1 MKSFTYK
8 NAYCDLSFEPDK
20 LQGREVYNVS
30 VNGEH
35 SIYMTKELVEAIQV
49 RDKKGDA
56 SIDNI
61 KKDLTLNNFIGKEP
75 TLPGDEDLP
84 GIDKWRGNI
93 MSQYILLDLPSS
105 GEVKYSEFYL
115 TPTLYRKDASEV
127 VTIRPTFSYLIS
139 NSKRDLLLKVKDNNL
154 EAYNIFIKNTNKK
167 SRTTIELNLLDNI
180 VGTINIK
187 GLQGH
192 ENDPV
197 YFDFET
203 KNKADHEIQIEIN
216 NLTLPYTLPDQKRG
230 KEPSYVTFSG
240 SDFVAEN
247 VKFID
252 NFKIVHNDCFL
263 KSEGAIYI
271 KNSNISIS
279 SGAGFVIGIDAKEKI
294 NMEYCNL
301 DLRGLSSIS
310 EGLSLNGMKGD
321 LLKATLSSSSIDGS
335 LKYRV
340 TDVLQKSEIFLM
352 HANINVGKENSVRLY
367 EDVSIRNT
375 TIENTG
381 DLALRNVALEAVTAK
396 NISNLNLVN
405 IYYAN
410 FENFSLE
417 NKNDGDK
424 INFNIGSPRQDREKI
439 KYFKNCTVTL
449 EEGES
454 FDMISSYNFEANN
467 SSFNGN
473 TMIKLMPAY
482 LMPFGEVEPD
492 MSLKVNNSLFSDAH
506 VSLTYSSK
514 EPQESVIES
523 SEIKRHLKAKDLF
536 SVSTAFLDEVQL
548 SNVSKVNTMSLQN
561 YVNVNNPSPIVLD
574 GLAST
579 GEEAKKPGAGI
590 ITNNIEAL

>member
-1 MKSFTYK
+1 MKAFTYK
-8 NAYCDLSFEPDK
+8 NAYCELSFEPDK

-35 SIYMTKELVEAIQV
+35 AIYMTEELVEALHV
-49 RDKKGDA
+49 KNKNGVA

-84 GIDKWRGNI
+84 GIDKWRGNV
-93 MSQYILLDLPSS
+93 MSQYILLDLPHN
-105 GEVKYSEFYL
+105 GWINYSEFYL
-115 TPTLYRKDASEV
+115 TPTLYRKGTSEV
-127 VTIRPTFSYLIS
+127 VTIRPHYTYLIS
-139 NSKRDLLLKVKDNNL
+139 NSKRDLSLKINGNDLEVNNL
-154 EAYNIFIKNTNKK
+154 LIKNKNKK
-167 SRTTIELNLLDNI
+167 SKTTIELNLLDNI
-180 VGTINIK
+180 ADNISFVDLH
-187 GLQGH
+187 GDETG
-192 ENDPV
+192 PV
-197 YFDFET
+197 YFYFENQ
-203 KNKADHEIQIEIN
+203 KKSDHDPQIEVE
-216 NLTLPYTLPDQKRG
+216 NLILPY
-230 KEPSYVTFSG
+230 KEVDGEPRYMKFIG
-240 SDFVAEN
+240 SDLVTQN
-247 VKFID
+247 VKVLDKYDVIHD
-252 NFKIVHNDCFL
+252 ECYL
-263 KSEGAIYI
+263 KSDGIIYL

-279 SGAGFVIGIDAKEKI
+279 SGAGSAIGIDAKGKI
-294 NMEYCNL
+294 SMEFCNL
-301 DLRGLSSIS
+301 DLRGLTSI
-310 EGLSLNGMKGD
+310 GAQLSINGMKGD
-321 LLKATLSSSSIDGS
+321 PLKATLSSSSIDGS

-352 HANINVGKENSVRLY
+352 HANINVGKGNCVRLY

-375 TIENTG
+375 KIENTS
-381 DLALRNVALEAVTAK
+381 DLSLRNVALEAVTAK
-396 NISNLNLVN
+396 NISALKLAN

-410 FENFSLE
+410 LENFSLE

-439 KYFKNCTVTL
+439 KHFKNCTVTL
-449 EEGES
+449 KEGES
-454 FDMISSYNFEANN
+454 FDMVSSYSFEANN
-467 SSFNGN
+467 SSFEGT

-482 LMPFGEVEPD
+482 LMPFGEAEPD
-492 MSLKVNNSLFSDAH
+492 MSLKVNNSLFSNAY

-523 SEIKRHLKAKDLF
+523 SEIKNHLRAKDLF

-548 SNVSKVNTMSLQN
+548 ANVSKINTMSLQN
-561 YVNVNNPSPIVLD
+561 YINVDNPSPIVLD

>member
-1 MKSFTYK
+1 MKAFTYK
-8 NAYCDLSFEPDK
+8 NTYCDLSFEPDK

-30 VNGEH
+30 VGGEH
-35 SIYMTKELVEAIQV
+35 AIYMTKELVEALQV
-49 RDKKGDA
+49 KNKNGVA

-84 GIDKWRGNI
+84 GIDKWRGNV

-127 VTIRPTFSYLIS
+127 VTIRPTFGYLIS
-139 NSKRDLLLKVKDNNL
+139 NSKRDLFLKVKDNDL

-167 SRTTIELNLLDNI
+167 SKTTIELNLLDNI

-192 ENDPV
+192 ENDPA
-197 YFDFET
+197 YFYFET
-203 KNKADHEIQIEIN
+203 KNKVDHEIQVEIN
-216 NLTLPYTLPDQKRG
+216 NLTLPYTLPNQKAG
-230 KEPSYVTFSG
+230 KEPSCMTFSG

-252 NFKIVHNDCFL
+252 DHNIVHDECYL

-271 KNSNISIS
+271 KHSNLSIS
-279 SGAGFVIGIDAKEKI
+279 FGAGSAIGIDAKEKI

-301 DLRGLSSIS
+301 DLRGLTSIG
-310 EGLSLNGMKGD
+310 EQLSINGMKGN
-321 LLKATLSSSSIDGS
+321 LLKATLSSTSIDGS
-335 LKYRV
+335 LRYRV
-340 TDVLQKSEIFLM
+340 TDNLQKSEIFLM

-381 DLALRNVALEAVTAK
+381 DLALRNVDLEAVTAK
-396 NISNLNLVN
+396 NISDLKLAN

-410 FENFSLE
+410 LENFSLE

-439 KYFKNCTVTL
+439 KHFKNCTVTL

-454 FDMISSYNFEANN
+454 FDMVSSYSFEANN
-467 SSFNGN
+467 SSFEGT
-473 TMIKLMPAY
+473 TMIKLMPAF
-482 LMPFGEVEPD
+482 LMPFGEAEPD
-492 MSLKVNNSLFSDAH
+492 MSLKVNNSLFSNAY
-506 VSLTYSSK
+506 VSLTYSPK
-514 EPQESVIES
+514 EPSESIIES
-523 SEIKRHLKAKDLF
+523 SEIKNHLKAKDLF
-536 SVSTAFLDEVQL
+536 SVRTAFLDEVQL
-548 SNVSKVNTMSLQN
+548 ANVSKINTLSLQN
-561 YVNVNNPSPIVLD
+561 YTNVDNPSPIVLD
-574 GLAST
+574 GSA
-579 GEEAKKPGAGI
+579 EEAKKPDAGI
-590 ITNNIEAL
+590 ITNNIEVL

>member
-1 MKSFTYK
+1 MKAFTYK
-8 NAYCDLSFEPDK
+8 NTYCDLSFEPDK

-30 VNGEH
+30 VGGEH
-35 SIYMTKELVEAIQV
+35 AIYMTKELVEALHV
-49 RDKKGDA
+49 KNKNGVA

-61 KKDLTLNNFIGKEP
+61 KKDLTLNNFIGKEL

-84 GIDKWRGNI
+84 GIDQWRGNV

-139 NSKRDLLLKVKDNNL
+139 NSKRDLLLKVKDNDL

-167 SRTTIELNLLDNI
+167 SKTTIELNLLDNI

-187 GLQGH
+187 GLQGY
-192 ENDPV
+192 ENNPA
-197 YFDFET
+197 YFYFET
-203 KNKADHEIQIEIN
+203 KNKADHEIQVEVN

-230 KEPSYVTFSG
+230 KEPSCMTFFG

-263 KSEGAIYI
+263 KSEGAIYL

-294 NMEYCNL
+294 NMEFCNL
-301 DLRGLSSIS
+301 DLIGLTSIG
-310 EGLSLNGMKGD
+310 EQLSINGMKGD

-352 HANINVGKENSVRLY
+352 HANINVGKGNCVRLY

-375 TIENTG
+375 KIENTS
-381 DLALRNVALEAVTAK
+381 DISLRNVALEAVMAK
-396 NISNLNLVN
+396 NISDLKLAN

-410 FENFSLE
+410 LENFSLE
-417 NKNDGDK
+417 NQNDGDK

-439 KYFKNCTVTL
+439 KHFKNCTVTL
-449 EEGES
+449 KEGES
-454 FDMISSYNFEANN
+454 FDMVSSYSFEANN
-467 SSFNGN
+467 SSFEGT

-482 LMPFGEVEPD
+482 LMPFGEAEPD
-492 MSLKVNNSLFSDAH
+492 MSLKVNNSLLSNAY
-506 VSLTYSSK
+506 VSLSYSSK
-514 EPQESVIES
+514 EPSECVIES
-523 SEIKRHLKAKDLF
+523 SEIKRLLRAKNLF
-536 SVSTAFLDEVQL
+536 NVNSAFLDEVEL
-548 SNVSKVNTMSLQN
+548 SNVSKINTLSLKN
-561 YVNVNNPSPIVLD
+561 YSNLDNSSPIVLD
-574 GLAST
+574 GSAE
-579 GEEAKKPGAGI
+579 GAKKPDAGI
-590 ITNNIEAL
+590 ITNNIEVL

>member
-1 MKSFTYK
+1 MKAFTYK
-8 NAYCDLSFEPDK
+8 NAYCELSFEPDK

-30 VNGEH
+30 INGEH
-35 SIYMTKELVEAIQV
+35 AIYMTKELVEAIQV

-56 SIDNI
+56 NINSI
-61 KKDLTLNNFIGKEP
+61 KKDLTLNNFLGKEL

-84 GIDKWRGNI
+84 GIDQWRGNV
-93 MSQYILLDLPSS
+93 MNQYILLDLPRD
-105 GEVKYSEFYL
+105 GKIKYSEFYL
-115 TPTLYRKDASEV
+115 TPTLYRENTSEV
-127 VTIRPTFSYLIS
+127 VTIRPHYTYLIS
-139 NSKRDLLLKVKDNNL
+139 NSKRDLSLKISDNDL

-167 SRTTIELNLLDNI
+167 SKTTIELNLLDNI
-180 VGTINIK
+180 VGNINIK

-192 ENDPV
+192 ENDPA
-197 YFDFET
+197 YFYFET
-203 KNKADHEIQIEIN
+203 QNKADHEIQIEIN
-216 NLTLPYTLPDQKRG
+216 NLTLPYTLPNQKRG
-230 KEPSYVTFSG
+230 KEPSCMTFSG

-247 VKFID
+247 VNFID

-263 KSEGAIYI
+263 KSEGAIYL

-301 DLRGLSSIS
+301 DLRGLTSI
-310 EGLSLNGMKGD
+310 GAQLSINGMKGN
-321 LLKATLSSSSIDGS
+321 LLKATLANTSIDGS
-335 LKYRV
+335 LRYRV
-340 TDVLQKSEIFLM
+340 TDNLQKSEIFLM
-352 HANINVGKENSVRLY
+352 HANINVGKGNCVRLY

-375 TIENTG
+375 KIENTS
-381 DLALRNVALEAVTAK
+381 DLSLRNVALEAVTAK
-396 NISNLNLVN
+396 NISDLKLAN

-417 NKNDGDK
+417 NQNDCDK

-439 KYFKNCTVTL
+439 KHFKNCTVTL
-449 EEGES
+449 GKDDS

-482 LMPFGEVEPD
+482 LMPFGEAEPD
-492 MSLKVNNSLFSDAH
+492 MSLKVNNSLFSNAC

-523 SEIKRHLKAKDLF
+523 SEIKNHLRAKDLF

-548 SNVSKVNTMSLQN
+548 ANVSKINTMSLQN
-561 YVNVNNPSPIVLD
+561 YINVDNPSLIVLD

-579 GEEAKKPGAGI
+579 GEEAKKPGTGI

>member
-1 MKSFTYK
+1 MKAFTYK
-8 NAYCDLSFEPDK
+8 NTYCDLSFEPDK
-20 LQGREVYNVS
+20 LQGKDVYNVS
-30 VNGEH
+30 INGEH
-35 SIYMTKELVEAIQV
+35 AIYMTKELVEALHV
-49 RDKKGDA
+49 KNKNGVA

-84 GIDKWRGNI
+84 CIDKWRGNV

-139 NSKRDLLLKVKDNNL
+139 NSKRDLLLKVKNNDL

-167 SRTTIELNLLDNI
+167 SKTTIELNLLDNI
-180 VGTINIK
+180 VGNINIK

-203 KNKADHEIQIEIN
+203 KNKVDHEIQIEIN
-216 NLTLPYTLPDQKRG
+216 NLTLPYTLPNQKRG
-230 KEPSYVTFSG
+230 KEPSYVTFFG

-247 VKFID
+247 VSFID

-263 KSEGAIYI
+263 KSEGIIYL

-294 NMEYCNL
+294 NMEFCNL
-301 DLRGLSSIS
+301 DLRGLTSIG
-310 EGLSLNGMKGD
+310 EQLSINGMKGN

-352 HANINVGKENSVRLY
+352 HANIKVGKGNSARLY

-375 TIENTG
+375 TIENTS
-381 DLALRNVALEAVTAK
+381 DLSLRNVALEAVTAK
-396 NISNLNLVN
+396 NISNLNLAN

-410 FENFSLE
+410 LENFSLE
-417 NKNDGDK
+417 NQNDGDK

-439 KYFKNCTVTL
+439 KHFKNCTVTL
-449 EEGES
+449 KEGES
-454 FDMISSYNFEANN
+454 FDMVSSYSFEANN
-467 SSFNGN
+467 SSFEGT
-473 TMIKLMPAY
+473 TMIKLMPAF
-482 LMPFGEVEPD
+482 LMPFGEAEPD
-492 MSLKVNNSLFSDAH
+492 MSLKVNNSLFSNAY
-506 VSLTYSSK
+506 VSLSYSSK
-514 EPQESVIES
+514 EPPESIIES
-523 SEIKRHLKAKDLF
+523 SEIKNHLRAKDLF
-536 SVSTAFLDEVQL
+536 SVNSAFLDEVEL
-548 SNVSKVNTMSLQN
+548 ANVSKINTLSLKN
-561 YVNVNNPSPIVLD
+561 YTNLDNSSPIVLD
-574 GLAST
+574 GSA
-579 GEEAKKPGAGI
+579 EEAKKPDAGI
-590 ITNNIEAL
+590 ITNNIEVL

>member
-1 MKSFTYK
+1 MKAFTYK
-8 NAYCDLSFEPDK
+8 NTYCDLSFEPDK

-35 SIYMTKELVEAIQV
+35 SIYMTKELVEALHV
-49 RDKKGDA
+49 KNKNGVA

-84 GIDKWRGNI
+84 GIDTWRGNV
-93 MSQYILLDLPSS
+93 MSQYILLDLPHN
-105 GEVKYSEFYL
+105 GEINYSEFYL

-127 VTIRPTFSYLIS
+127 VTIRPTYSYLIS
-139 NSKRDLLLKVKDNNL
+139 NSKRDVLWTVKDNDL

-203 KNKADHEIQIEIN
+203 KSKADHEVHIEVD

-230 KEPSYVTFSG
+230 KEPSYVTFFG

-252 NFKIVHNDCFL
+252 NFKVVHNDCFL
-263 KSEGAIYI
+263 KSEGIIYL
-271 KNSNISIS
+271 KNSDISIS

-301 DLRGLSSIS
+301 DLRGLTSIG
-310 EGLSLNGMKGD
+310 EQLSINGMKGN

-352 HANINVGKENSVRLY
+352 HANINIGKGNYVRLY
-367 EDVSIRNT
+367 EDVSIKNT
-375 TIENTG
+375 KIENTS
-381 DLALRNVALEAVTAK
+381 DLSLRNVALEAVTAK
-396 NISNLNLVN
+396 NISALKLAN

-410 FENFSLE
+410 LENFSLE
-417 NKNDGDK
+417 NQNDGDK

-439 KYFKNCTVTL
+439 KHFKNCTVTL

-454 FDMISSYNFEANN
+454 FDMVSSYHFEANN
-467 SSFNGN
+467 SSFEGT
-473 TMIKLMPAY
+473 TMIKLMPAF
-482 LMPFGEVEPD
+482 LMPFGEAEPD
-492 MSLKVNNSLFSDAH
+492 MSLKVNNSLFSNAYA
-506 VSLTYSSK
+506 SLSYSSK
-514 EPQESVIES
+514 EPSECVIES
-523 SEIKRHLKAKDLF
+523 SEIKRLLRAKNLF
-536 SVSTAFLDEVQL
+536 SVNSAFLDEVEL
-548 SNVSKVNTMSLQN
+548 SNVSKINTLSLKN
-561 YVNVNNPSPIVLD
+561 YTNLDNPSPIVLD
-574 GLAST
+574 GST
-579 GEEAKKPGAGI
+579 EGAKKPDAGI
-590 ITNNIEAL
+590 ITTDIEVL

>member
-1 MKSFTYK
+1 MRAFTYK
-8 NAYCDLSFEPDK
+8 NTYCDLSFELDK
-20 LQGREVYNVS
+20 LQGRDVYNVS
-30 VNGEH
+30 INGEH
-35 SIYMTKELVEAIQV
+35 AIYMTKELVEALHV
-49 RDKKGDA
+49 KNKNGVA

-84 GIDKWRGNI
+84 GIDKWRGNV

-115 TPTLYRKDASEV
+115 TPTLYRKNASEV

-139 NSKRDLLLKVKDNNL
+139 NSKRDLLLKVKDNDL

-180 VGTINIK
+180 VGNINIK

-192 ENDPV
+192 ENDPA
-197 YFDFET
+197 YFYFET

-230 KEPSYVTFSG
+230 KEPSCMTFFG

-263 KSEGAIYI
+263 KSEGIIYL
-271 KNSNISIS
+271 KNSDISIS

-301 DLRGLSSIS
+301 DLRGLTSIG
-310 EGLSLNGMKGD
+310 EQLSINGMKGD
-321 LLKATLSSSSIDGS
+321 LLKATFSSSSIDGS

-396 NISNLNLVN
+396 NISNLNLAN

-410 FENFSLE
+410 LKDFSLKNE
-417 NKNDGDK
+417 NHGDK
-424 INFNIGSPRQDREKI
+424 INVNIGSPRQDREKI
-439 KYFKNCTVTL
+439 KHFKNCTVTL
-449 EEGES
+449 KEGES
-454 FDMISSYNFEANN
+454 FDMVSSYSFEANN
-467 SSFNGN
+467 SSFEGT
-473 TMIKLMPAY
+473 TMIKLMPAF
-482 LMPFGEVEPD
+482 LMPFGEAEPD
-492 MSLKVNNSLFSDAH
+492 MSLKVNNSLFSNAY
-506 VSLTYSSK
+506 VSLSYSSK
-514 EPQESVIES
+514 EPSECLIES
-523 SEIKRHLKAKDLF
+523 SEIKRLLRAKNLF
-536 SVSTAFLDEVQL
+536 SVNSAFLDEVEL
-548 SNVSKVNTMSLQN
+548 ANVSKINTLSLKN
-561 YVNVNNPSPIVLD
+561 YSNLDNPSPIVLD
-574 GLAST
+574 GSAE
-579 GEEAKKPGAGI
+579 GDKKPDAGI
-590 ITNNIEAL
+590 ITNNIEVL

>member
-1 MKSFTYK
+1 MKAFTYK
-8 NAYCDLSFEPDK
+8 NTYCDLSFEPDK
-20 LQGREVYNVS
+20 LQGRDVYNVS

-35 SIYMTKELVEAIQV
+35 AIYMTKELVEALHV
-49 RDKKGDA
+49 KNKNGVA

-61 KKDLTLNNFIGKEP
+61 KKDLTLNNFIGKES

-84 GIDKWRGNI
+84 GIDKWRGNV

-139 NSKRDLLLKVKDNNL
+139 NSKRDLLLKVKNNDL

-167 SRTTIELNLLDNI
+167 SKTTIELNLLDNI
-180 VGTINIK
+180 VGNINIK

-192 ENDPV
+192 ENDPA
-197 YFDFET
+197 YFYFET

-216 NLTLPYTLPDQKRG
+216 NLTLPYTLPDQKTG
-230 KEPSYVTFSG
+230 KEPSCMTFFG

-247 VKFID
+247 VKFVD

-335 LKYRV
+335 LRYRV
-340 TDVLQKSEIFLM
+340 TDILQKSEIFLM
-352 HANINVGKENSVRLY
+352 HANINVGKGNCVRLY

-375 TIENTG
+375 TIENTS
-381 DLALRNVALEAVTAK
+381 DLFLRNVALEAVTAK
-396 NISNLNLVN
+396 NISNLKLAN

-410 FENFSLE
+410 LENFSLE
-417 NKNDGDK
+417 NQNDGDK

-439 KYFKNCTVTL
+439 KHFKNCTVTL
-449 EEGES
+449 KEGES
-454 FDMISSYNFEANN
+454 FDMVSSYSFEANN
-467 SSFNGN
+467 SSFEGT
-473 TMIKLMPAY
+473 TMIKLMPAF
-482 LMPFGEVEPD
+482 LMPFGEAEPD
-492 MSLKVNNSLFSDAH
+492 MSLKVNNSLFSNAY
-506 VSLTYSSK
+506 VSLSYSSK
-514 EPQESVIES
+514 EPPESIIES
-523 SEIKRHLKAKDLF
+523 SEIKNHLRAKDPF
-536 SVSTAFLDEVQL
+536 SVNSAFLDEVEL
-548 SNVSKVNTMSLQN
+548 ANVSKINTLSLKN
-561 YVNVNNPSPIVLD
+561 YTNLDNSSPIVLD
-574 GLAST
+574 GSA
-579 GEEAKKPGAGI
+579 EEAKKPDAGI
-590 ITNNIEAL
+590 ITNNIEVL

>member
-1 MKSFTYK
+1 MKMKAFTYK

-35 SIYMTKELVEAIQV
+35 AIYMTKELVEALHV
-49 RDKKGDA
+49 KNKNGVA

-84 GIDKWRGNI
+84 GIDKWRGNV

-139 NSKRDLLLKVKDNNL
+139 NSKRNLLLKVKDNDL

-180 VGTINIK
+180 VGNINIK

-192 ENDPV
+192 ENDPA
-197 YFDFET
+197 YFYFET

-216 NLTLPYTLPDQKRG
+216 NLTLPYTLPDQKTG
-230 KEPSYVTFSG
+230 KEPSCMTFFG

-247 VKFID
+247 VKFVD

-335 LKYRV
+335 LRYRV
-340 TDVLQKSEIFLM
+340 TDILQKSEIFLM
-352 HANINVGKENSVRLY
+352 HANINVGKGNCVRLY

-375 TIENTG
+375 TIENTS
-381 DLALRNVALEAVTAK
+381 DLSLRNVALEAVTAK
-396 NISNLNLVN
+396 NISNLKLAN

-410 FENFSLE
+410 LENFSLE
-417 NKNDGDK
+417 NQNDGDK

-439 KYFKNCTVTL
+439 KHFKNCTVTL
-449 EEGES
+449 KEGES
-454 FDMISSYNFEANN
+454 FDMVSSYSFEANN
-467 SSFNGN
+467 SSFEGT
-473 TMIKLMPAY
+473 TMIKLMPAF
-482 LMPFGEVEPD
+482 LMPFGEAEPD
-492 MSLKVNNSLFSDAH
+492 MSLKVNNSLFSNAY
-506 VSLTYSSK
+506 VSLSYSSK
-514 EPQESVIES
+514 EPSECLIES
-523 SEIKRHLKAKDLF
+523 SEIKRLLRAKNLF
-536 SVSTAFLDEVQL
+536 SVNSAFLDEVEL
-548 SNVSKVNTMSLQN
+548 ANVSKINTLSLKN
-561 YVNVNNPSPIVLD
+561 YSNLDNPSPIVLD
-574 GLAST
+574 GSA
-579 GEEAKKPGAGI
+579 EEAKKPDAGI
-590 ITNNIEAL
+590 ITNNIEVL

>member
-1 MKSFTYK
+1 MKTFTYK
-8 NAYCDLSFEPDK
+8 NTYCDLSFEPDK

-35 SIYMTKELVEAIQV
+35 SIYMTKELVEALHV
-49 RDKKGDA
+49 KNKNGVA

-84 GIDKWRGNI
+84 GIDKWRGNV
-93 MSQYILLDLPSS
+93 MSQYILLDLPRN
-105 GEVKYSEFYL
+105 GEINYSEFYL

-139 NSKRDLLLKVKDNNL
+139 NSKRDLLLKVKDNDL
-154 EAYNIFIKNTNKK
+154 ETYNIFIKNTNKK

-192 ENDPV
+192 EDNPA
-197 YFDFET
+197 YFYFET
-203 KNKADHEIQIEIN
+203 KNKADHEIQVGID
-216 NLTLPYTLPDQKRG
+216 NLTLPY
-230 KEPSYVTFSG
+230 KEVDGEPRYMKFIG

-247 VKFID
+247 IKFID
-252 NFKIVHNDCFL
+252 DHNIVHDECYL
-263 KSEGAIYI
+263 KSEGAIFI

-279 SGAGFVIGIDAKEKI
+279 YGAGSAIGIDAKEKI
-294 NMEYCNL
+294 DMEFCNL
-301 DLRGLSSIS
+301 DLRGLTSIG
-310 EGLSLNGMKGD
+310 EQLSLNGMKGD
-321 LLKATLSSSSIDGS
+321 LLKATLSSTSIDGS
-335 LKYRV
+335 LRYRV

-352 HANINVGKENSVRLY
+352 HANINIGKGNYVRLY

-375 TIENTG
+375 TIENTS
-381 DLALRNVALEAVTAK
+381 DLSLRNVALEAVTAK
-396 NISNLNLVN
+396 NISNLNLAN

-410 FENFSLE
+410 LENFSLE
-417 NKNDGDK
+417 NNNYGDK

-449 EEGES
+449 KEGES
-454 FDMISSYNFEANN
+454 FDMVSSYSFEANN
-467 SSFNGN
+467 SSFEGT

-482 LMPFGEVEPD
+482 LMPFGEAEPD
-492 MSLKVNNSLFSDAH
+492 MSLKVNNSLFSNAC

-523 SEIKRHLKAKDLF
+523 SEIKNHLRAKDLF
-536 SVSTAFLDEVQL
+536 SASTAFLDEVQL
-548 SNVSKVNTMSLQN
+548 ANVSKINTMSLQN
-561 YVNVNNPSPIVLD
+561 YINVDNPSPIVLD

>member
-1 MKSFTYK
+1 MKAFTYK
-8 NAYCDLSFEPDK
+8 NAYCDLSFKPDK
-20 LQGREVYNVS
+20 LQGRDVYNVS

-35 SIYMTKELVEAIQV
+35 AIYMTKELVEALHV
-49 RDKKGDA
+49 KNKNGVA

-61 KKDLTLNNFIGKEP
+61 KKDLTSNNFIGKES
-75 TLPGDEDLP
+75 TLLGDEDLP
-84 GIDKWRGNI
+84 GIDKWRGNV
-93 MSQYILLDLPSS
+93 MSQYILLDLPRN
-105 GEVKYSEFYL
+105 GGINYSEFYL

-139 NSKRDLLLKVKDNNL
+139 NSKRDLLLKVKDNDL

-180 VGTINIK
+180 VGNINIK

-197 YFDFET
+197 YFYFET
-203 KNKADHEIQIEIN
+203 KNKVDHEIQVEVN

-230 KEPSYVTFSG
+230 KEPSYVTFFG

-263 KSEGAIYI
+263 KTEGIIYL
-271 KNSNISIS
+271 KNSDISIS

-294 NMEYCNL
+294 NMEFCNL
-301 DLRGLSSIS
+301 DLRGLTSIG
-310 EGLSLNGMKGD
+310 EQLSINGMKGD

-352 HANINVGKENSVRLY
+352 HANISVGKGNCVRLY

-375 TIENTG
+375 KIENTS
-381 DLALRNVALEAVTAK
+381 DLSLRNVALEAVTAK
-396 NISNLNLVN
+396 NISNLNLAN

-410 FENFSLE
+410 LENFSLE
-417 NKNDGDK
+417 NQNDGDK

-439 KYFKNCTVTL
+439 KHFKNCTVTL
-449 EEGES
+449 KEGES
-454 FDMISSYNFEANN
+454 FDMVSSYYFEANN
-467 SSFNGN
+467 SSFEGT

-482 LMPFGEVEPD
+482 LMPFGEAEPD
-492 MSLKVNNSLFSDAH
+492 MSLKVNNSLFSNAY

-514 EPQESVIES
+514 EPSECLIES
-523 SEIKRHLKAKDLF
+523 SEVKRLLRAKNLF
-536 SVSTAFLDEVQL
+536 SVNSAFLDEVEL
-548 SNVSKVNTMSLQN
+548 SNVSNINTLSLKN
-561 YVNVNNPSPIVLD
+561 YTNLDNPSPIVLD
-574 GLAST
+574 GSAE
-579 GEEAKKPGAGI
+579 GIKKPDAGI
-590 ITNNIEAL
+590 ITTDIEIL

>member
-1 MKSFTYK
+1 MKAFTYK
-8 NAYCDLSFEPDK
+8 NTYCDLSFEPDK
-20 LQGREVYNVS
+20 LQGKDVYNVS

-35 SIYMTKELVEAIQV
+35 SIYMTKELVEALQV
-49 RDKKGDA
+49 KNKNGVA

-61 KKDLTLNNFIGKEP
+61 KKDLTLNNFISKEP

-84 GIDKWRGNI
+84 GIDKWRGNV

-139 NSKRDLLLKVKDNNL
+139 NSKRDLLLKVKDNDL
-154 EAYNIFIKNTNKK
+154 EAYNIFLKNTNKK

-180 VGTINIK
+180 VGNINIK

-192 ENDPV
+192 ENDPA
-197 YFDFET
+197 YFYFET
-203 KNKADHEIQIEIN
+203 KKKADHEVHIEID
-216 NLTLPYTLPDQKRG
+216 NLTLPYTLPDQKAG
-230 KEPSYVTFSG
+230 KEPSYVTFLG

-263 KSEGAIYI
+263 KSEGIIYL
-271 KNSNISIS
+271 KNSDISIS
-279 SGAGFVIGIDAKEKI
+279 SGAGLVIGIDAKEKI

-301 DLRGLSSIS
+301 DLRGLTSIG
-310 EGLSLNGMKGD
+310 EQLSINGMKGN

-340 TDVLQKSEIFLM
+340 TDVSQKSEIFLM
-352 HANINVGKENSVRLY
+352 HANINVGKGNCLRLY

-375 TIENTG
+375 KIENTS
-381 DLALRNVALEAVTAK
+381 DLSLRNVALEAVTAK
-396 NISNLNLVN
+396 NISNLKLAN

-410 FENFSLE
+410 LDNFSLE

-439 KYFKNCTVTL
+439 KHFKNCTVIL
-449 EEGES
+449 EEGEG
-454 FDMISSYNFEANN
+454 FDMVSSYNFEANN
-467 SSFNGN
+467 SSFEGT
-473 TMIKLMPAY
+473 TMIKLMPAF
-482 LMPFGEVEPD
+482 LMPFGEAEPD
-492 MSLKVNNSLFSDAH
+492 MSLKVNNSLFSNAY
-506 VSLTYSSK
+506 VSLSYSSK
-514 EPQESVIES
+514 EPSECLIES
-523 SEIKRHLKAKDLF
+523 SEIKRLLRAKNLF
-536 SVSTAFLDEVQL
+536 SVNSAFLDEVEL
-548 SNVSKVNTMSLQN
+548 ANVSKINTLSLKN
-561 YVNVNNPSPIVLD
+561 YTNLDNPSPIVLD
-574 GLAST
+574 GST
-579 GEEAKKPGAGI
+579 EGAKKPDTGI
-590 ITNNIEAL
+590 ITNNIEIL

>member
-1 MKSFTYK
+1 MKAFTYK
-8 NAYCDLSFEPDK
+8 NAYCELSFEPDK
-20 LQGREVYNVS
+20 LQGRDVYNVS

-35 SIYMTKELVEAIQV
+35 AIYMTKELVEALHV
-49 RDKKGDA
+49 KNKNGVA

-84 GIDKWRGNI
+84 GIDQWRGNV

-139 NSKRDLLLKVKDNNL
+139 NSKRDLLLKVKGNDL
-154 EAYNIFIKNTNKK
+154 EAYNICIKNTNKK

-192 ENDPV
+192 ENDPA
-197 YFDFET
+197 YFYFET
-203 KNKADHEIQIEIN
+203 KNKVDHEVHIEID
-216 NLTLPYTLPDQKRG
+216 NLTLPYKKLVG
-230 KEPSYVTFSG
+230 EPRYMKFIG

-247 VKFID
+247 IKFID
-252 NFKIVHNDCFL
+252 DHNIVHDECYL
-263 KSEGAIYI
+263 KSEGAIFI
-271 KNSNISIS
+271 KNSNVSIS
-279 SGAGFVIGIDAKEKI
+279 FGAGSAIGIDAKEKI

-301 DLRGLSSIS
+301 DLRGLTSIG
-310 EGLSLNGMKGD
+310 EQLSINGMKGD

-352 HANINVGKENSVRLY
+352 HANINVGKGNSARFY
-367 EDVSIRNT
+367 EDASVRNT

-381 DLALRNVALEAVTAK
+381 DLALRNVALETVTAK
-396 NISNLNLVN
+396 NISNLKLAN

-410 FENFSLE
+410 LENFSLE
-417 NKNDGDK
+417 NQNDGDK

-439 KYFKNCTVTL
+439 KHFKNCTVTL
-449 EEGES
+449 KEGES
-454 FDMISSYNFEANN
+454 FDMVSSYSFEANN
-467 SSFNGN
+467 SSFEGT

-482 LMPFGEVEPD
+482 LMPFGEAEPD
-492 MSLKVNNSLFSDAH
+492 MSLKVNNSLFSNAY
-506 VSLTYSSK
+506 VSLTYSAK
-514 EPQESVIES
+514 EPSECVIES
-523 SEIKRHLKAKDLF
+523 SEIKRLLRAKNLF
-536 SVSTAFLDEVQL
+536 SVNSAFLDEVELANVLKINTL
-548 SNVSKVNTMSLQN
+548 SLKN
-561 YVNVNNPSPIVLD
+561 YTNLDNPSPIVLD
-574 GLAST
+574 GSAE
-579 GEEAKKPGAGI
+579 GAKKPDAGI
-590 ITNNIEAL
+590 ITNNIEVL

>member
-1 MKSFTYK
+1 MKAFTYK
-8 NAYCDLSFEPDK
+8 NTYCDLSFKPDK
-20 LQGREVYNVS
+20 LQGRDVYNVS

-35 SIYMTKELVEAIQV
+35 AIYMTEKLVEALHV
-49 RDKKGDA
+49 KNKNGVA

-84 GIDKWRGNI
+84 GIDKWRGNV

-139 NSKRDLLLKVKDNNL
+139 NSKRDLLLKVKDNDL

-167 SRTTIELNLLDNI
+167 SRTTIELNLLGNI
-180 VGTINIK
+180 VGNINIK

-192 ENDPV
+192 ENDPA
-197 YFDFET
+197 YFYFET
-203 KNKADHEIQIEIN
+203 KNKADHEIQIEVN

-230 KEPSYVTFSG
+230 KEPSCMTFFG

-263 KSEGAIYI
+263 KSEGIIYL
-271 KNSNISIS
+271 KNSDISIS

-335 LKYRV
+335 LRYRV
-340 TDVLQKSEIFLM
+340 TDILQKSEIFLM
-352 HANINVGKENSVRLY
+352 HANINVGKGNCVRLY

-381 DLALRNVALEAVTAK
+381 DLSLRNVALEAVTAK
-396 NISNLNLVN
+396 NISALKLAN

-410 FENFSLE
+410 LENFSLE
-417 NKNDGDK
+417 NQNDGDK

-439 KYFKNCTVTL
+439 KHFKNCTVTL
-449 EEGES
+449 KEGES
-454 FDMISSYNFEANN
+454 FDMVSSYSFEANN
-467 SSFNGN
+467 SSFEGT
-473 TMIKLMPAY
+473 TMIKLMPAF
-482 LMPFGEVEPD
+482 LMPFGEAEPD
-492 MSLKVNNSLFSDAH
+492 MSLKVNNSLFSNAY
-506 VSLTYSSK
+506 VSLSYSSK
-514 EPQESVIES
+514 EPPESIMES
-523 SEIKRHLKAKDLF
+523 SEIKNHLRAKDLF
-536 SVSTAFLDEVQL
+536 SVNSAFLDEVEL
-548 SNVSKVNTMSLQN
+548 ANVSKINTLSLKN
-561 YVNVNNPSPIVLD
+561 YTNLDNSSPIVLD
-574 GLAST
+574 GSA
-579 GEEAKKPGAGI
+579 EEAKKPDAGI
-590 ITNNIEAL
+590 ITNNIEVL

>member
-1 MKSFTYK
+1 MKAFTYK
-8 NAYCDLSFEPDK
+8 NTYCDLSFEPDK
-20 LQGREVYNVS
+20 LQGKDVYNVS

-35 SIYMTKELVEAIQV
+35 AIYMTKELVEALHV
-49 RDKKGDA
+49 KNKNGVA

-84 GIDKWRGNI
+84 GIDKWRGNV

-105 GEVKYSEFYL
+105 GEVNYSEFYL
-115 TPTLYRKDASEV
+115 TPTIYRKNTSEV

-139 NSKRDLLLKVKDNNL
+139 NSKRDLYLKINGNDLEVNNL
-154 EAYNIFIKNTNKK
+154 LIKNKNKK
-167 SRTTIELNLLDNI
+167 SKTTIELNLLDNI
-180 VGTINIK
+180 ADNISFVDLH
-187 GLQGH
+187 GD
-192 ENDPV
+192 ETDPV
-197 YFDFET
+197 YFYFENQ
-203 KNKADHEIQIEIN
+203 KKSDHDPQIEVE
-216 NLTLPYTLPDQKRG
+216 NLILPY
-230 KEPSYVTFSG
+230 KEVDGEPRYMKFIG

-247 VKFID
+247 IKFID
-252 NFKIVHNDCFL
+252 DHNIVHDECYL
-263 KSEGAIYI
+263 KSEGAIFI
-271 KNSNISIS
+271 KNSNVSIS
-279 SGAGFVIGIDAKEKI
+279 FGAGSAIGIDAKEKI

-301 DLRGLSSIS
+301 DLRGLTSIG
-310 EGLSLNGMKGD
+310 EQLSINGMKGD

-352 HANINVGKENSVRLY
+352 HANINVGKGNSVRLY
-367 EDVSIRNT
+367 EDVSIRNA
-375 TIENTG
+375 TIENTS
-381 DLALRNVALEAVTAK
+381 DLSLRNVALEAVTAK

-417 NKNDGDK
+417 NNNYGGK

-439 KYFKNCTVTL
+439 KHFKNCTVTL
-449 EEGES
+449 GKDDS

-482 LMPFGEVEPD
+482 LMPFGEAEPD
-492 MSLKVNNSLFSDAH
+492 MSLKVNNSLFSNAC

-523 SEIKRHLKAKDLF
+523 SEIKNHLRAKDLF

-548 SNVSKVNTMSLQN
+548 ANVSKINTMSLQN
-561 YVNVNNPSPIVLD
+561 YINVDNPSPIVLD

-579 GEEAKKPGAGI
+579 GKEAKKPGAGI

>member
-1 MKSFTYK
+1 MKAFTYK
-8 NAYCDLSFEPDK
+8 NTYCDLSFEPDK

-30 VNGEH
+30 VGGEH
-35 SIYMTKELVEAIQV
+35 AIYMTKELVEALHV
-49 RDKKGDA
+49 KNKNGVA

-84 GIDKWRGNI
+84 GIDQWRGNV
-93 MSQYILLDLPSS
+93 MSQYILLDLPRN
-105 GEVKYSEFYL
+105 GEINYSECYL

-139 NSKRDLLLKVKDNNL
+139 NSKRDLLLKIKDNDL

-192 ENDPV
+192 ENDPA
-197 YFDFET
+197 YFYFET
-203 KNKADHEIQIEIN
+203 KNKADHEVHIEVN
-216 NLTLPYTLPDQKRG
+216 NLTLPYKKLVG
-230 KEPSYVTFSG
+230 EPRYMKFIG

-247 VKFID
+247 IKFID
-252 NFKIVHNDCFL
+252 DHNIVHDDCFL
-263 KSEGAIYI
+263 KSEGIIYL
-271 KNSNISIS
+271 KNSDISIS

-301 DLRGLSSIS
+301 DLRGLTSIG
-310 EGLSLNGMKGD
+310 EQLSINGMKGN

-352 HANINVGKENSVRLY
+352 HANINVGKGNCVRLY

-375 TIENTG
+375 TIENTS
-381 DLALRNVALEAVTAK
+381 DLSLRNVALEAVTAK
-396 NISNLNLVN
+396 NISALTLAN

-410 FENFSLE
+410 LENFSLE

-449 EEGES
+449 GKDDS

-482 LMPFGEVEPD
+482 LMPFGEAEPD

-514 EPQESVIES
+514 KPPESIIES
-523 SEIKRHLKAKDLF
+523 SEIKNHLRAKDLF
-536 SVSTAFLDEVQL
+536 SVRTAFLDEVQL
-548 SNVSKVNTMSLQN
+548 SNVSKINTLSLQN
-561 YVNVNNPSPIVLD
+561 YINVDNPSPIVLD
-574 GLAST
+574 GSASSSD
-579 GEEAKKPGAGI
+579 EIKKPGAGI
-590 ITNNIEAL
+590 INTDIEVL

>member
-1 MKSFTYK
+1 MKAFTYK
-8 NAYCDLSFEPDK
+8 NTYCDLSFEPDK
-20 LQGREVYNVS
+20 LQGKDVYNVS

-35 SIYMTKELVEAIQV
+35 AIYMTKELVEALQV
-49 RDKKGDA
+49 KNKNGVA

-84 GIDKWRGNI
+84 GIDKWRGNV
-93 MSQYILLDLPSS
+93 MSQYILLDLPRD
-105 GEVKYSEFYL
+105 GKIKYSEFYL
-115 TPTLYRKDASEV
+115 TPTLYRENTSEV
-127 VTIRPTFSYLIS
+127 VTIRPHYNYLIS
-139 NSKRDLLLKVKDNNL
+139 NSKRDLSLKISDNDL

-167 SRTTIELNLLDNI
+167 SKTTIELNLLDNI
-180 VGTINIK
+180 VGNINIK

-192 ENDPV
+192 ENDPA
-197 YFDFET
+197 YFYFET
-203 KNKADHEIQIEIN
+203 KNKVDHEIQIEVN
-216 NLTLPYTLPDQKRG
+216 NLTLPYTLPDQKTG
-230 KEPSYVTFSG
+230 KEPSCMTFFG

-263 KSEGAIYI
+263 KSEGIIYL
-271 KNSNISIS
+271 KNSDISIS

-301 DLRGLSSIS
+301 DLRGLTSIG
-310 EGLSLNGMKGD
+310 EQLSINGMKGD

-352 HANINVGKENSVRLY
+352 HANINVGKGNCVRLY

-375 TIENTG
+375 KIENTS
-381 DLALRNVALEAVTAK
+381 DLSLRNVALEAVTAK

-417 NKNDGDK
+417 NNNYDDK

-439 KYFKNCTVTL
+439 KYFRNCTVTL

-454 FDMISSYNFEANN
+454 FDMVSSYHFEANN
-467 SSFNGN
+467 SSFSGN

-482 LMPFGEVEPD
+482 LMPFGEAEPD
-492 MSLKVNNSLFSDAH
+492 MSLKVNNSLFSNAY

-514 EPQESVIES
+514 EPSECLIES
-523 SEIKRHLKAKDLF
+523 SEIKRLLRAKNLF
-536 SVSTAFLDEVQL
+536 SVNSAFLDEVEL
-548 SNVSKVNTMSLQN
+548 ANVSKINTISLKN
-561 YVNVNNPSPIVLD
+561 YSSLDNPSPIVLD
-574 GLAST
+574 GSA
-579 GEEAKKPGAGI
+579 EEAKKPNAGI
-590 ITNNIEAL
+590 ITNNIEVL

>member
-1 MKSFTYK
+1 MKAFTYK
-8 NAYCDLSFEPDK
+8 NAYCELSFEPDK

-35 SIYMTKELVEAIQV
+35 SIYMTKELVEVLQV
-49 RDKKGDA
+49 KDKKGVA
-56 SIDNI
+56 NIDNI

-75 TLPGDEDLP
+75 TLSGDEDLL
-84 GIDKWRGNI
+84 GIDKWRGNV
-93 MSQYILLDLPSS
+93 MSQYILLDLPRN
-105 GEVKYSEFYL
+105 GWINYSEFYL
-115 TPTLYRKDASEV
+115 TPTLYRKGTSEV
-127 VTIRPTFSYLIS
+127 VTIRPHYTYLIS
-139 NSKRDLLLKVKDNNL
+139 NSKRDLYLKINGNDLEVNNL
-154 EAYNIFIKNTNKK
+154 LIKNKNKK
-167 SRTTIELNLLDNI
+167 SKTTIELNLLDNI
-180 VGTINIK
+180 ADNISFVDLH
-187 GLQGH
+187 GD
-192 ENDPV
+192 ETDPV
-197 YFDFET
+197 YFYFENQ
-203 KNKADHEIQIEIN
+203 KKSDHDPQIEVE
-216 NLTLPYTLPDQKRG
+216 NLILPY
-230 KEPSYVTFSG
+230 KEVDGEPRYMKFIGNDLVTQ
-240 SDFVAEN
+240 N
-247 VKFID
+247 VKVLDKYDVIHD
-252 NFKIVHNDCFL
+252 ECYL
-263 KSEGAIYI
+263 KSEDAIFL
-271 KNSNISIS
+271 KNTNISIS
-279 SGAGFVIGIDAKEKI
+279 SGAGSAISIEAKDKI
-294 NMEYCNL
+294 SMEFCNL
-301 DLRGLSSIS
+301 DLRGSSSIS
-310 EGLSLNGMKGD
+310 EEFSLNGMKGD

-352 HANINVGKENSVRLY
+352 HPNINIGKGNYVRLY

-381 DLALRNVALEAVTAK
+381 DLSLRNVALEAVTAK
-396 NISNLNLVN
+396 NISALKLAN

-410 FENFSLE
+410 LENFSLE
-417 NKNDGDK
+417 NQNDGDK

-439 KYFKNCTVTL
+439 KHFKNCTVTL
-449 EEGES
+449 KEGES

-467 SSFNGN
+467 SSFTGN

-482 LMPFGEVEPD
+482 LMPFGEAEPD

-548 SNVSKVNTMSLQN
+548 ANVSKLNTMSLQN
-561 YVNVNNPSPIVLD
+561 YTNVDNPSPIVLD

>member
-1 MKSFTYK
+1 MKAFTYK
-8 NAYCDLSFEPDK
+8 NTYCDLSFEPDK
-20 LQGREVYNVS
+20 LQGKDVYNVS
-30 VNGEH
+30 INGEH
-35 SIYMTKELVEAIQV
+35 AIYMTKELVEALHV
-49 RDKKGDA
+49 KNKNGVA

-84 GIDKWRGNI
+84 GIDKWRGNV

-105 GEVKYSEFYL
+105 GEINYSEFYL
-115 TPTLYRKDASEV
+115 TPTLYRKNASEV

-139 NSKRDLLLKVKDNNL
+139 NSKRDLLLKVKDNDL

-167 SRTTIELNLLDNI
+167 SKTTIELNLLDNI

-192 ENDPV
+192 ENDPA
-197 YFDFET
+197 YFYFET
-203 KNKADHEIQIEIN
+203 KNKTDHEIQIEIN
-216 NLTLPYTLPDQKRG
+216 NLTLPYTLPNQKAG
-230 KEPSYVTFSG
+230 KEPSCMTFLG

-252 NFKIVHNDCFL
+252 DHNIVHDECYL
-263 KSEGAIYI
+263 KSEGAIFI
-271 KNSNISIS
+271 KNSNVSIS
-279 SGAGFVIGIDAKEKI
+279 FGAGSAIGIDAKEKI

-301 DLRGLSSIS
+301 DLRGLTSI
-310 EGLSLNGMKGD
+310 GAQLSINGMKGN

-352 HANINVGKENSVRLY
+352 HANIKVGKGNSARLY

-375 TIENTG
+375 KIENTS
-381 DLALRNVALEAVTAK
+381 DLSLRNVALEAVTAK

-410 FENFSLE
+410 LENFSLE
-417 NKNDGDK
+417 NQNDGDK
-424 INFNIGSPRQDREKI
+424 INFNIGNPRQDREKI
-439 KYFKNCTVTL
+439 KHFKNCTVTL
-449 EEGES
+449 GKDDS

-482 LMPFGEVEPD
+482 LMPFGEAEPD
-492 MSLKVNNSLFSDAH
+492 MSLKVNNSLFSNAC

-523 SEIKRHLKAKDLF
+523 SEIKNHLRAKDLF

-548 SNVSKVNTMSLQN
+548 ANVSKINTMSLQN
-561 YVNVNNPSPIVLD
+561 YINVDNPSPIVLD

-590 ITNNIEAL
+590 ITNNIDIL

>member
-1 MKSFTYK
+1 MKAFTYK
-8 NAYCDLSFEPDK
+8 NTYCDLSFEPDK
-20 LQGREVYNVS
+20 LQGKDVYNVS
-30 VNGEH
+30 INGEH
-35 SIYMTKELVEAIQV
+35 AIYMTKELVEALHV
-49 RDKKGDA
+49 KNKNGVA

-84 GIDKWRGNI
+84 CIDKWRGNV

-115 TPTLYRKDASEV
+115 TPTIYRKNTSEV

-139 NSKRDLLLKVKDNNL
+139 NSKRDLLLKVKDNDL

-180 VGTINIK
+180 VGNINIK

-192 ENDPV
+192 ENDPA
-197 YFDFET
+197 YFYFET

-216 NLTLPYTLPDQKRG
+216 NLTLPYTLPNQKRG
-230 KEPSYVTFSG
+230 KEPSCVTFFG

-247 VKFID
+247 VSFID

-263 KSEGAIYI
+263 KSEGIIYL

-294 NMEYCNL
+294 NMEFCNL
-301 DLRGLSSIS
+301 DLRGLTSIG
-310 EGLSLNGMKGD
+310 EQLSINGMKGN

-352 HANINVGKENSVRLY
+352 HANINIGKGNYVRLY
-367 EDVSIRNT
+367 EDVSIKNT
-375 TIENTG
+375 KIENTS
-381 DLALRNVALEAVTAK
+381 DLSLRNVALEAVTAK
-396 NISNLNLVN
+396 NISNLKLAN
-405 IYYAN
+405 IYYASL
-410 FENFSLE
+410 ENFSLE

-439 KYFKNCTVTL
+439 KHFKNCTVTL
-449 EEGES
+449 KEGES
-454 FDMISSYNFEANN
+454 FDMVSSYSFEANN
-467 SSFNGN
+467 SSFEGT
-473 TMIKLMPAY
+473 TMIKLMPAF
-482 LMPFGEVEPD
+482 LMPFGEAEPD
-492 MSLKVNNSLFSDAH
+492 MSLKVNNSLFSNAY
-506 VSLTYSSK
+506 VSLSYSSK
-514 EPQESVIES
+514 EPSECVIES
-523 SEIKRHLKAKDLF
+523 SEIKRLLRAKNLF
-536 SVSTAFLDEVQL
+536 SVNSAFLDEVEL
-548 SNVSKVNTMSLQN
+548 ANVSKINTLSLKN
-561 YVNVNNPSPIVLD
+561 YTNLDNSSPIVLD
-574 GLAST
+574 GSAE
-579 GEEAKKPGAGI
+579 GIKKPDAGI
-590 ITNNIEAL
+590 ITTDIEIL

>member
-1 MKSFTYK
+1 MKAFTYK
-8 NAYCDLSFEPDK
+8 NTYCDLSFKPDK
-20 LQGREVYNVS
+20 LQGKDVYNVS
-30 VNGEH
+30 INGEH
-35 SIYMTKELVEAIQV
+35 AIYMTKELVEALRIKNKNGV
-49 RDKKGDA
+49 A

-84 GIDKWRGNI
+84 GIDKWRGNV

-115 TPTLYRKDASEV
+115 TPTIYRKNASEV

-139 NSKRDLLLKVKDNNL
+139 NSKRDLLLKVKDNDL

-192 ENDPV
+192 ENDPA
-197 YFDFET
+197 YFYFET
-203 KNKADHEIQIEIN
+203 KKKADHEVHIEID
-216 NLTLPYTLPDQKRG
+216 NLTLPYTLPDQKAG
-230 KEPSYVTFSG
+230 KEPSCMTFFG

-263 KSEGAIYI
+263 KSEGTIYL
-271 KNSNISIS
+271 KNSDISIS

-294 NMEYCNL
+294 NMEFCNL
-301 DLRGLSSIS
+301 DLRGLTSI
-310 EGLSLNGMKGD
+310 GAQLSINGMKGN

-352 HANINVGKENSVRLY
+352 HANINVGKGNSVRLY

-375 TIENTG
+375 KIENMS
-381 DLALRNVALEAVTAK
+381 DLSLRNVALEAVTAK
-396 NISNLNLVN
+396 NISALKLAN

-410 FENFSLE
+410 LENFSLE
-417 NKNDGDK
+417 NQNDGDK

-439 KYFKNCTVTL
+439 KHFKNCTVTL
-449 EEGES
+449 KEGES
-454 FDMISSYNFEANN
+454 FDMVSSYSFEANN
-467 SSFNGN
+467 SSFEGT
-473 TMIKLMPAY
+473 TMIKLMPAF
-482 LMPFGEVEPD
+482 LMPFGEAEPD
-492 MSLKVNNSLFSDAH
+492 MSLKVNNSLFSNAY

-514 EPQESVIES
+514 EPSECLIES
-523 SEIKRHLKAKDLF
+523 SEIKRLLRAKNLF
-536 SVSTAFLDEVQL
+536 SVNSAFLDEVEL
-548 SNVSKVNTMSLQN
+548 ANVSKINTLSLKN
-561 YVNVNNPSPIVLD
+561 YTNLDNPSPIVLD
-574 GLAST
+574 GSAE
-579 GEEAKKPGAGI
+579 GAKKPDAGI
-590 ITNNIEAL
+590 ITNNIEVL

>member
-1 MKSFTYK
+1 MKAFTYK
-8 NAYCDLSFEPDK
+8 NTYCDLSFEPDK
-20 LQGREVYNVS
+20 LQGRDVYNVS

-35 SIYMTKELVEAIQV
+35 AIYMTKELVEALHV
-49 RDKKGDA
+49 KNKNGVA

-61 KKDLTLNNFIGKEP
+61 KKDLTLNNFIGKES

-84 GIDKWRGNI
+84 GIDKWRGNV

-139 NSKRDLLLKVKDNNL
+139 NSKRDLLLKVKNNDL

-167 SRTTIELNLLDNI
+167 SKTTIELNLLDNI
-180 VGTINIK
+180 VGNINIK

-192 ENDPV
+192 ENDPA
-197 YFDFET
+197 YFYFET

-216 NLTLPYTLPDQKRG
+216 NLTLPYTLPDQKTG
-230 KEPSYVTFSG
+230 KEPSCMTFFG

-247 VKFID
+247 VKFVD

-335 LKYRV
+335 LRYRV
-340 TDVLQKSEIFLM
+340 TDILQKSEIFLM
-352 HANINVGKENSVRLY
+352 HANINVGKGNCVRLY

-375 TIENTG
+375 TIENTS
-381 DLALRNVALEAVTAK
+381 DLSLRNVALEAVTAK
-396 NISNLNLVN
+396 NISNLKLAN

-410 FENFSLE
+410 LENFSLE
-417 NKNDGDK
+417 NQNDGDK

-439 KYFKNCTVTL
+439 KHFKNCTVTL
-449 EEGES
+449 KEGES
-454 FDMISSYNFEANN
+454 FDMVSSYSFEANN
-467 SSFNGN
+467 SSFEGT
-473 TMIKLMPAY
+473 TMIKLMPAF
-482 LMPFGEVEPD
+482 LMPFGEAEPD
-492 MSLKVNNSLFSDAH
+492 MSLKVNNSLFSNAY
-506 VSLTYSSK
+506 VSLSYSSK
-514 EPQESVIES
+514 EPPESIIES
-523 SEIKRHLKAKDLF
+523 SEIKNHLRAKDLF
-536 SVSTAFLDEVQL
+536 SVNSAFLDEVEL
-548 SNVSKVNTMSLQN
+548 ANVSKINTLSLKN
-561 YVNVNNPSPIVLD
+561 YTNLDNSSPIVLD
-574 GLAST
+574 GSA
-579 GEEAKKPGAGI
+579 EEAKKPDAGI
-590 ITNNIEAL
+590 ITNNIDRLLI

>member
-1 MKSFTYK
+1 MKAFTYK
-8 NAYCDLSFEPDK
+8 NTYCDLSFEPDK
-20 LQGREVYNVS
+20 LQGKDVYNVS
-30 VNGEH
+30 INGEH
-35 SIYMTKELVEAIQV
+35 AIYMTKELVEALHV
-49 RDKKGDA
+49 KNKNGVA

-84 GIDKWRGNI
+84 GIDKWRGNV

-105 GEVKYSEFYL
+105 GEVKFSEFYL
-115 TPTLYRKDASEV
+115 TPTIYRKDASEI

-139 NSKRDLLLKVKDNNL
+139 NSKRDLLLKVKDNDL

-167 SRTTIELNLLDNI
+167 SKTTIELNLLDNI

-203 KNKADHEIQIEIN
+203 KNKVDHEIQIEIN
-216 NLTLPYTLPDQKRG
+216 NLTLPYTLPDQKAG
-230 KEPSYVTFSG
+230 KEPSCMTFSG

-263 KSEGAIYI
+263 KSEGIIYL

-301 DLRGLSSIS
+301 DLRGLTSIG
-310 EGLSLNGMKGD
+310 EQLSINGMKGN
-321 LLKATLSSSSIDGS
+321 LLKATLSSTSIDGS
-335 LKYRV
+335 LRYRV
-340 TDVLQKSEIFLM
+340 TDNLQKSEIFLM
-352 HANINVGKENSVRLY
+352 HANIKIGKGNSVRLY

-375 TIENTG
+375 TVEDTS
-381 DLALRNVALEAVTAK
+381 DLSLRNVALEAVTAK
-396 NISNLNLVN
+396 NISALKLAN

-410 FENFSLE
+410 LENFSLE
-417 NKNDGDK
+417 NQNDGDK

-439 KYFKNCTVTL
+439 KHFKNCTVTL
-449 EEGES
+449 KEGES
-454 FDMISSYNFEANN
+454 FDMVSSYHFEANN
-467 SSFNGN
+467 SSFEGT
-473 TMIKLMPAY
+473 TMIKLMPAF
-482 LMPFGEVEPD
+482 LMPFGEAEPD
-492 MSLKVNNSLFSDAH
+492 MSLKVNNSLFSNAY
-506 VSLTYSSK
+506 VSLSYSSK
-514 EPQESVIES
+514 EPSECLIES
-523 SEIKRHLKAKDLF
+523 SEIKRLLRAKNLF
-536 SVSTAFLDEVQL
+536 SVNSAFLDEVEL
-548 SNVSKVNTMSLQN
+548 ANVSKINTLSLKN
-561 YVNVNNPSPIVLD
+561 YTNLDNPSPIALD
-574 GLAST
+574 GSAE
-579 GEEAKKPGAGI
+579 GAKKPDAGI
-590 ITNNIEAL
+590 ITNNIEVL

>member
-1 MKSFTYK
+1 MKAFTYK
-8 NAYCDLSFEPDK
+8 NTYCDLSFEPDK
-20 LQGREVYNVS
+20 LQGKDVYNVS
-30 VNGEH
+30 INGEH
-35 SIYMTKELVEAIQV
+35 AIYMTKELVEALHV
-49 RDKKGDA
+49 KNKNGVA

-84 GIDKWRGNI
+84 DIDKWRGNV

-115 TPTLYRKDASEV
+115 TPTLYRKNASEV

-139 NSKRDLLLKVKDNNL
+139 NSKRDLLLKVKDNDL

-167 SRTTIELNLLDNI
+167 SKTTIELNLLENI
-180 VGTINIK
+180 VGNINIK

-192 ENDPV
+192 ENDPA
-197 YFDFET
+197 YFYFET
-203 KNKADHEIQIEIN
+203 KNKVDHEVHIEVN

-263 KSEGAIYI
+263 KSEGIIYL
-271 KNSNISIS
+271 KNSDISIS
-279 SGAGFVIGIDAKEKI
+279 SGAGLVIGIDAKEKI

-301 DLRGLSSIS
+301 DLRGLTSIG
-310 EGLSLNGMKGD
+310 EQLSINGMKGN

-340 TDVLQKSEIFLM
+340 TDVLQKSEIFLI
-352 HANINVGKENSVRLY
+352 HANINIGKGNCVILY

-375 TIENTG
+375 TIENTS
-381 DLALRNVALEAVTAK
+381 DLSLRNVALEAVTAK
-396 NISNLNLVN
+396 NISALKLAN

-410 FENFSLE
+410 LENFSLE
-417 NKNDGDK
+417 NQNDGDK

-439 KYFKNCTVTL
+439 KHFKNCTVTL
-449 EEGES
+449 KEGES
-454 FDMISSYNFEANN
+454 FDMVSSYYFEANN
-467 SSFNGN
+467 SSFEGT
-473 TMIKLMPAY
+473 TMIKLMPAF
-482 LMPFGEVEPD
+482 LMPFGEAEPD
-492 MSLKVNNSLFSDAH
+492 MSLKVNNSLFSNAY
-506 VSLTYSSK
+506 VSLSYSSK
-514 EPQESVIES
+514 EPSECLIES
-523 SEIKRHLKAKDLF
+523 SEIKRLLRAKNLF
-536 SVSTAFLDEVQL
+536 SVNSAFLDEVEL
-548 SNVSKVNTMSLQN
+548 SNVSKINTLSLKN
-561 YVNVNNPSPIVLD
+561 YTNLDNPSPIVLD
-574 GLAST
+574 GST
-579 GEEAKKPGAGI
+579 EGAKKSDAGI
-590 ITNNIEAL
+590 ITTDIEVL

>member
-1 MKSFTYK
+1 MKAFTYK
-8 NAYCDLSFEPDK
+8 NTYCDLSFEPDK
-20 LQGREVYNVS
+20 LQGKDVYNVS

-35 SIYMTKELVEAIQV
+35 AIYMTKELVEALHV
-49 RDKKGDA
+49 KNKNGVA

-84 GIDKWRGNI
+84 GIDKWRGNV
-93 MSQYILLDLPSS
+93 MSQYILLDLPRN
-105 GEVKYSEFYL
+105 GEINYSEFYL
-115 TPTLYRKDASEV
+115 TPTIYRKNTSEV
-127 VTIRPTFSYLIS
+127 VIIRPTFSYLIS
-139 NSKRDLLLKVKDNNL
+139 NSKRDLLLKVKDNDL

-167 SRTTIELNLLDNI
+167 SKTTIELNLLDNI
-180 VGTINIK
+180 VGNINIK

-192 ENDPV
+192 ENDPA
-197 YFDFET
+197 YFYFET
-203 KNKADHEIQIEIN
+203 KNKVDHEIQVEVN

-230 KEPSYVTFSG
+230 KEPSYVTFFG

-263 KSEGAIYI
+263 KSEGIIYL
-271 KNSNISIS
+271 KNSDISIS

-301 DLRGLSSIS
+301 DLRGLTSIG
-310 EGLSLNGMKGD
+310 EQLSINGMKGN
-321 LLKATLSSSSIDGS
+321 LLKATLSSTSIDGS
-335 LKYRV
+335 LRYRV
-340 TDVLQKSEIFLM
+340 ADNLQKSEIFLM
-352 HANINVGKENSVRLY
+352 HANISVGKGNCVRLY

-375 TIENTG
+375 KIENTS
-381 DLALRNVALEAVTAK
+381 DLSLRNVALEAVTAK

-417 NKNDGDK
+417 NNNYDDK

-439 KYFKNCTVTL
+439 KHFKNCTVTL
-449 EEGES
+449 KEGES
-454 FDMISSYNFEANN
+454 FDMVSSYSFEANN
-467 SSFNGN
+467 SSFEGT
-473 TMIKLMPAY
+473 TMIKLMPAF
-482 LMPFGEVEPD
+482 LMPFGEAEPD
-492 MSLKVNNSLFSDAH
+492 MSLKVNNSLFSNAC

-523 SEIKRHLKAKDLF
+523 SEIKNHLRAKDLF

-548 SNVSKVNTMSLQN
+548 ANVSKINTLSLQN
-561 YVNVNNPSPIVLD
+561 YINVDNPSPIVLD
-574 GLAST
+574 GSAST
-579 GEEAKKPGAGI
+579 SEEIKKPNASI
-590 ITNNIEAL
+590 ITTDIEVL